1 MSRRLKRL
9 ENKAAVS
16 KDKAE
21 EPTIIY
27 GIKKEDSYYLPES
40 FILKIGLDPTQLLN
54 RTFLGNSDYK
64 KVSREL
70 IDENA
75 LKKVGKYILIDF
87 V

>member
-9 ENKAAVS
+9 ENKAVIS

-21 EPTIIY
+21 KPIIIY
-27 GIKKEDSYYLPES
+27 GIKKEDSYYIPES
-40 FILKIGLDPTQLLN
+40 FVLKIGLDPTQFLN

-64 KVSREL
+64 KVSRDL
-70 IDENA
+70 INESV
-75 LKKVGKYILIDF
+75 LKKIGKYILIDF